1 MTQAKFVRRLT
12 SEAAEKPQKLVDLV
26 FYHVYSIWL
35 FTYSDIHIMLLP
47 ETAFGVLH
55 ALWFTENNSSSLVGP
70 TSKDVFERA
79 PLVLYWVWIN
89 LLAFNISNQRGP
101 ESIAEDA
108 INKPWRTMPSGRWS
122 PELASYGH
130 KLAYSAA
137 LISSWFIGGL
147 RPCIILTILGF
158 WYNDCGGGDGRAI
171 TRNFINAMGFTS
183 FGLGALEVA
192 LNQPLNFTAATL
204 LDMSSPNLE
213 QWILLLAV
221 AVLSTVHMQ
230 DMHDQEGDKA
240 RGRSTM
246 PLQIGDAPARWI
258 IVGFMLLWGV
268 VCPLF
273 WRCGLLGYAMSTSIA
288 YTVVFR
294 SFFLRTVKED
304 RMTFAIWNLWMVSL
318 YSLPLER
325 LVNGYITSLGMIETP
340 SLH

>member
-1 MTQAKFVRRLT
+1 MRQAKFVRRLT
-12 SEAAEKPQKLVDLV
+12 SEAVEKPEKLVHL
-26 FYHVYSIWL
+26 FLYHAYSIWL
-35 FTYSDIHIMLLP
+35 FTYSDLHIMLFP
-47 ETAFGVLH
+47 ETAFGILH
-55 ALWFTENNSSSLVGP
+55 ALWFTENANGALAGP
-70 TSKDVFERA
+70 TSKDVIERI

-101 ESIAEDA
+101 ESVAEDS

-122 PELASYGH
+122 PKLASYGH
-130 KLAYSAA
+130 KLAYAGA
-137 LISSWFIGGL
+137 LT
-147 RPCIILTILGF
+147 RF
-158 WYNDCGGGDGRAI
+158 WYNDCGGGDGRAF

-192 LNQPLNFTAATL
+192 LSQPLNFTAATL
-204 LDMSSPNLE
+204 LDTSAPNLE
-213 QWILLLAV
+213 QWILLLVV

-230 DMHDQEGDKA
+230 DMHDQEGDKV

-268 VCPLF
+268 VCPFF
-273 WRCGLLGYAMSTSIA
+273 WRCGLLGYVMSTSIA

-294 SFFLRTVKED
+294 SFFLRTVSQD

-318 YSLPLER
+318 YALPLER
-325 LVNGYITSLGMIETP
+325 LVNKYISRV
-340 SLH
+340 

>member
-1 MTQAKFVRRLT
+1 MTQTKFVRRLT
-12 SEAAEKPQKLVDLV
+12 SEAVEKPQKLVDHF
-26 FYHVYSIWL
+26 FYHTYSIWL
-35 FTYSDIHIMLLP
+35 FTYSDLHIMLFP

-55 ALWFTENNSSSLVGP
+55 ALWFTETQSNDPSGQSTKEVI
-70 TSKDVFERA
+70 ERI

-101 ESIAEDA
+101 ESVAEDA

-130 KLAYSAA
+130 KLAYSLA
-137 LISSWFIGGL
+137 LSSMTNISL
-147 RPCIILTILGF
+147 MTGF
-158 WYNDCGGGDGRAI
+158 WYNDCGGGDGRAF

-192 LNQPLNFTAATL
+192 LNQSLNFTPATL
-204 LDMSSPNLE
+204 LDLSAPNLE
-213 QWILLLAV
+213 QWILLLVV

-258 IVGFMLLWGV
+258 IVGFMLFWGV

-273 WRCGLLGYAMSTSIA
+273 WRCGLFGYAMSTSIA

-294 SFFLRTVKED
+294 SFFLRTVSED

-318 YSLPLER
+318 YALPLER
-325 LVNGYITSLGMIETP
+325 LLNNYITRYVLGFNYRIYFR
-340 SLH
+340 